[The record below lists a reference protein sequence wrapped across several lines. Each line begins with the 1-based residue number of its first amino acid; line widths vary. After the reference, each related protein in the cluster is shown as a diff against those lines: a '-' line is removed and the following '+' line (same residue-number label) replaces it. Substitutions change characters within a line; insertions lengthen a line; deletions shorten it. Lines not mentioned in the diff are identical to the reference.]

1 MDNVDLT
8 TENAIFLTEIINEV
22 INNGPIANMVSMN
35 VEGACECVCVDQS
48 LHAWVHSNAGRCVN
62 VREV

>member
-22 INNGPIANMVSMN
+22 INNGPIANTVSMN
-35 VEGACECVCVDQS
+35 VEGLVHASVCVDRS
-48 LHAWVHSNAGRCVN
+48 LHGCIAMLAGV
-62 VREV
+62 